1 MKSLYS
7 KANDILN
14 RLEFSKK
21 TKLLIGI
28 ISLGMMTIGFFML
41 VSIFAIKYD
50 YETLYQK
57 RTIPQINLEDIKDIY
72 SVNIYD
78 TLYDIKNGTIN
89 TADAI
94 EVIASAKEIIHTQW
108 KNYTHSIQQHIGGL
122 PQFANAWLNF
132 FLLGHTVKEENYY
145 QKSLISKVQKK
156 MKDIDKKITLLI
168 EQIQQNNSQQHPQM
182 IESIS
187 LDINAINIYLSSL
200 IKAHLKE
207 AISEKNRN
215 DRMFNTSI
223 LMLFLLIGFTFF
235 LSIVITLLITNHFK
249 RLNESLESKVFDK
262 TRELRELNESLE
274 KRIKREVENSRKKD
288 QVMFQQAKLASLG
301 EMLQNIAHQWRQPLG
316 ALTMII
322 QGFQAKFLSGKLDEA
337 FIESRVNDAMLLS
350 KNMSDTL
357 EDFRTFFHPHKIHRH
372 FALREVIQKAI
383 ELTKYQL
390 NKERITITLEM
401 KEEIQIHGYENEL
414 THILLNLINNSKDA
428 LAHTKISDKRILIIV
443 KNANDHVIINV
454 IDNAGGIKDGII
466 TKIFE
471 PYFTTKHK
479 SVGTGIGLYMSK
491 QIVEKHMHGK
501 INCKNIQHKMG
512 SKEGTLQNCTM
523 FTVEIPKTNK
533 KHTDKEQKDE

>member
-1 MKSLYS
+1 MKSLYTR
-7 KANDILN
+7 ANDILN
-14 RLEFSKK
+14 HLEFSKK

-28 ISLGMMTIGFFML
+28 IALGMMTIGFFML

-78 TLYDIKNGTIN
+78 TLYDIKNYTIN
-89 TADAI
+89 TEDAI

-108 KNYTHSIQQHIGGL
+108 KNYTHSIEQHIGGL

-132 FLLGHTVKEENYY
+132 FLPGYRIHNKNFY
-145 QKSLISKVQKK
+145 QQSLVSKVKKK
-156 MKDIDKKITLLI
+156 MKDIDSKSTQLI
-168 EQIQQNNSQQHPQM
+168 QQIQDKHTEKLSES

-235 LSIVITLLITNHFK
+235 LSIVISLLIINHFK
-249 RLNESLESKVFDK
+249 RLNESLKSKVFSK
-262 TRELRELNESLE
+262 TKELRELNESLE

-322 QGFQAKFLSGKLDEA
+322 QGFEAKFLSGKLDKV
-337 FIESRVNDAMLLS
+337 FIESRVSDAMLLS

-357 EDFRTFFHPHKIHRH
+357 EDFRTFFHPHKIHTR
-372 FALREVIQKAI
+372 FTLRETIEKAI
-383 ELTKYQL
+383 ALSKYQL
-390 NKERITITLEM
+390 NKGKITISLEM
-401 KEEIQIHGYENEL
+401 REDIQIYGYENEL

-428 LAHTKISDKRILIIV
+428 FIHTDIAQKQILIIV
-443 KNANDHVIINV
+443 KDTTNHAIISV
-454 IDNAGGIKDGII
+454 IDNAGGIKDAIMS
-466 TKIFE
+466 KIFE

-512 SKEGTLQNCTM
+512 SKEGALQHCTM
-523 FTVEIPKTNK
+523 FTVEIPKENQRR
-533 KHTDKEQKDE
+533 E

>member
-1 MKSLYS
+1 MKSLYTRT
-7 KANDILN
+7 NDILN

-28 ISLGMMTIGFFML
+28 ITLGMMTIGFFML

-78 TLYDIKNGTIN
+78 TLYDIKNQTIN
-89 TADAI
+89 TEDAI

-108 KNYTHSIQQHIGGL
+108 KNYTHSIKQHIGGL

-132 FLLGHTVKEENYY
+132 FLLNAEIKENNYY
-145 QKSLISKVQKK
+145 QTSLISKVQKK

-168 EQIQQNNSQQHPQM
+168 QQIQQHHIAGQQKR

-207 AISEKNRN
+207 AISEKNQN

-223 LMLFLLIGFTFF
+223 FMLFLLIGFTFF
-235 LSIVITLLITNHFK
+235 LSILITLLITNHFK
-249 RLNESLESKVFDK
+249 RLNESLESKVFAK
-262 TRELRELNESLE
+262 TKELRVLNESLE
-274 KRIKREVENSRKKD
+274 KRITKEVENSRKKD

-322 QGFQAKFLSGKLDEA
+322 QGFEAKFLSGKLDGP
-337 FIESRVNDAMLLS
+337 FIESRVKDAMLLS

-357 EDFRTFFHPHKIHRH
+357 EDFRTFFHPHKINKR
-372 FALREVIQKAI
+372 FALREMIQKAI
-383 ELTKYQL
+383 DLSKYQL
-390 NKERITITLEM
+390 GKEKIMISLEM
-401 KEEIQIHGYENEL
+401 KENIQIYGYENEL

-428 LAHTKISDKRILIIV
+428 LSHTSIPEKKILIIV
-443 KNANDHVIINV
+443 KDASQHAIISV

-512 SKEGTLQNCTM
+512 SKDGALQHCTM
-523 FTVEIPKTNK
+523 FTVEIPKENQRR
-533 KHTDKEQKDE
+533 DKDE

>member
-1 MKSLYS
+1 MRRLYA
-7 KANDILN
+7 KANEILDGV
-14 RLEFSKK
+14 EFSKK

-28 ISLGMMTIGFFML
+28 ISLGMMSIGFFMM

-50 YETLYQK
+50 YETLYRK

-72 SVNIYD
+72 AVNIYD
-78 TLYDIKNGTIN
+78 TLYDIKNRNIN
-89 TADAI
+89 TVDAI
-94 EVIASAKEIIHTQW
+94 EVIESAREIIHTQW
-108 KNYTHSIQQHIGGL
+108 KNYTHSVNEHIGGL

-132 FLLGHTVKEENYY
+132 FLLEYTVSHESFY
-145 QKSLISKVQKK
+145 QKSLVSKVKKK
-156 MKDIDKKITLLI
+156 MKGIDQKSTLLI
-168 EQIQQNNSQQHPQM
+168 QYIQQNHTELLNQT

-187 LDINAINIYLSSL
+187 LDINSINIYLSSL
-200 IKAHLKE
+200 IQIHLKE
-207 AISEKNRN
+207 AIAEKNRN
-215 DRMFNTSI
+215 DRMFTTSI

-235 LSIVITLLITNHFK
+235 LSILISLLIINHFK
-249 RLNESLESKVFDK
+249 RLNESLESKVFAK
-262 TRELRELNESLE
+262 TKELRVLNESLE
-274 KRIKREVENSRKKD
+274 NRITKEVENSRKKD

-322 QGFQAKFLSGKLDEA
+322 QGFEAKFLSGKLDEK

-357 EDFRTFFHPHKIHRH
+357 EDFRTFFHPHKIHKR
-372 FALREVIQKAI
+372 FALRESIQKAI
-383 ELTKYQL
+383 DLSKYQL
-390 NKERITITLEM
+390 SKEKIMITLEM
-401 KEEIQIHGYENEL
+401 KEDILIYSYENEL

-428 LAHTKISDKRILIIV
+428 LSHTSISEKKILIIV
-443 KNANDHVIINV
+443 KDASHHAIIST

-491 QIVEKHMHGK
+491 QIVEKHMHGQ

-512 SKEGTLQNCTM
+512 SKDGALQQCTM
-523 FTVEIPKTNK
+523 FTVEIPKESQRSNAYEK
-533 KHTDKEQKDE
+533 KRL